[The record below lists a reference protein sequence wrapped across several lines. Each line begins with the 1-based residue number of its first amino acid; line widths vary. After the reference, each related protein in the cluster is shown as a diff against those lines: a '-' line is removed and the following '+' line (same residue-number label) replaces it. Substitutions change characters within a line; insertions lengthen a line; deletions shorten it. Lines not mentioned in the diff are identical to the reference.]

1 MDGGGLVELVRSGI
15 ASEDPG
21 PPTYDR
27 LPRCSGV
34 ALGQCGVRVI
44 QKEGKHTDLRSE
56 VFDLEAVSGGNA
68 RVDEFLV
75 VVVERELLVERRDP
89 LPRHLEL

>member
-1 MDGGGLVELVRSGI
+1 MFARASLVRIRVRQLTTVFHAAAGLHSV
-15 ASEDPG
+15 SV
-21 PPTYDR
+21 
-27 LPRCSGV
+27 S
-34 ALGQCGVRVI
+34 VRVI
-44 QKEGKHTDLRSE
+44 QKEGKHTDLRTE

-68 RVDEFLV
+68 RVLEFLV